1 MTRLLIV
8 TVLLA
13 VVAVVLALRNRN
25 GVATRSLKVTARAGL
40 SRNAAIVV
48 VEVEGRRLLVGA
60 GANSVNVLAELG
72 SAPSTDAEVGDRDLG
87 HGDFGD
93 HVDTE
98 FELPSGAR
106 ATVRAT
112 AGGTVVDR
120 LRSMTTRSFAAD
132 TTGRDLRGLR

>member
-13 VVAVVLALRNRN
+13 VVAVVLALRNRK

-72 SAPSTDAEVGDRDLG
+72 SASDTPDAITAEGAAATDLPMPSPQLLRPA
-87 HGDFGD
+87 
-93 HVDTE
+93 
-98 FELPSGAR
+98 AK
-106 ATVRAT
+106 VRT
-112 AGGTVVDR
+112 PLDR
-120 LRSMTTRSFAAD
+120 LRSMTTRSFATD
-132 TTGRDLRGLR
+132 GRLDDPRGRR

>member
-13 VVAVVLALRNRN
+13 VVAVVLALRNRK

-60 GANSVNVLAELG
+60 AANSVNVLAELG
-72 SAPSTDAEVGDRDLG
+72 AATDADATD
-87 HGDFGD
+87 
-93 HVDTE
+93 
-98 FELPSGAR
+98 
-106 ATVRAT
+106 ATVAAEDVSASVRSPQLRRPQAAART
-112 AGGTVVDR
+112 PLDR

-132 TTGRDLRGLR
+132 ARLEDPRGLQ

>member
-13 VVAVVLALRNRN
+13 AVAVVLALRNRN

-60 GANSVNVLAELG
+60 AANSVNVLAELG
-72 SAPSTDAEVGDRDLG
+72 PAVSTAETATVDDDIAVRPGLVVRPAPSGRTALDR
-87 HGDFGD
+87 
-93 HVDTE
+93 V
-98 FELPSGAR
+98 
-106 ATVRAT
+106 
-112 AGGTVVDR
+112 
-120 LRSMTTRSFAAD
+120 RSMTTRSFAPA
-132 TTGRDLRGLR
+132 GHLEGPRGLV

>member
-13 VVAVVLALRNRN
+13 VVAVVLALRNRK

-60 GANSVNVLAELG
+60 AANSVNVLAELG
-72 SAPSTDAEVGDRDLG
+72 AATDADAAD
-87 HGDFGD
+87 
-93 HVDTE
+93 
-98 FELPSGAR
+98 
-106 ATVRAT
+106 AT
-112 AGGTVVDR
+112 APEDVSASVRSPQLRRPQAAARTPLDR

-132 TTGRDLRGLR
+132 ARLEDPRGLQ

>member
-13 VVAVVLALRNRN
+13 AVAVVLALRNRN

-60 GANSVNVLAELG
+60 ASNSVNVLAELG
-72 SAPSTDAEVGDRDLG
+72 PVADVPAETAASERPLTPVRPMRSAPVGHTG
-87 HGDFGD
+87 M
-93 HVDTE
+93 
-98 FELPSGAR
+98 
-106 ATVRAT
+106 
-112 AGGTVVDR
+112 DR
-120 LRSMTTRSFAAD
+120 LRSMTTRSFGAD
-132 TTGRDLRGLR
+132 GRLEDPRGAV

>member
-13 VVAVVLALRNRN
+13 AVAVVLALRNRN

-60 GANSVNVLAELG
+60 AANSVNVLAELG
-72 SAPSTDAEVGDRDLG
+72 PAVSTAETATIDDDVAVRSGLVVRPAPSGRTALDR
-87 HGDFGD
+87 
-93 HVDTE
+93 V
-98 FELPSGAR
+98 
-106 ATVRAT
+106 
-112 AGGTVVDR
+112 
-120 LRSMTTRSFAAD
+120 RSMTTRSFAPD
-132 TTGRDLRGLR
+132 HHLKDPGGLV

>member
-13 VVAVVLALRNRN
+13 VVAVVLALRNRK

-72 SAPSTDAEVGDRDLG
+72 SAADTSDTSDTADIAESLV
-87 HGDFGD
+87 
-93 HVDTE
+93 
-98 FELPSGAR
+98 LPSAAVLR
-106 ATVRAT
+106 PAAKVRT
-112 AGGTVVDR
+112 PLDR
-120 LRSMTTRSFAAD
+120 LRSMTTRSFAND
-132 TTGRDLRGLR
+132 RRLDDPRGVR